1 MPTRERSACS
11 SPGSPERH
19 NGRVTSDG
27 WSTLFRAAFRDSRN
41 AMVLA
46 DEDRQIVDINGACLQ
61 LLGHRRADVVGRPM
75 WDFVAG
81 GPAMTPPEWAAALA
95 RERFTGEAGMVR
107 ADGDVV
113 RVQWGATTE
122 QATGRRLVLV
132 VALSVSGRGRG
143 VRPPTASERSGGTL
157 SEREREIVRLV
168 AMGGTGP
175 EIADELHISH
185 NTVRTHLRNS
195 MKRTGARSRAH
206 LVAKALGEGLALAN

>member
-1 MPTRERSACS
+1 MPTRASSACS
-11 SPGSPERH
+11 SPGSPERQ
-19 NGRVTSDG
+19 NEQVASDG
-27 WSTLFRAAFRDSRN
+27 WSTLFQAAFRDSRN

-46 DEDRQIVDINGACLQ
+46 DEDRQIVDVNGACLQ

-75 WDFVAG
+75 WEFVAD
-81 GPAMTPPEWAAALA
+81 GPAMTSPEWAAALA
-95 RERFTGEAGMVR
+95 RQRFSGDVEMVR
-107 ADGDVV
+107 ADGAIV

-143 VRPPTASERSGGTL
+143 VRQATRSERRGGTL

-168 AMGGTGP
+168 ALGGTGP
-175 EIADELHISH
+175 EIADELQISH

-206 LVAKALGEGLALAN
+206 LVAMALGEGFALAG

>member
-1 MPTRERSACS
+1 
-11 SPGSPERH
+11 
-19 NGRVTSDG
+19 
-27 WSTLFRAAFRDSRN
+27 
-41 AMVLA
+41 
-46 DEDRQIVDINGACLQ
+46 
-61 LLGHRRADVVGRPM
+61 
-75 WDFVAG
+75 
-81 GPAMTPPEWAAALA
+81 
-95 RERFTGEAGMVR
+95 MVR

-122 QATGRRLVLV
+122 QATGQRLVLV

>member
-1 MPTRERSACS
+1 MA
-11 SPGSPERH
+11 
-19 NGRVTSDG
+19 SDG
-27 WSTLFRAAFRDSRN
+27 WSTLFQAAFRDSRN

-46 DEDRQIVDINGACLQ
+46 DEDRQIVDVNGAGLQ

-75 WDFVAG
+75 WEFVAD
-81 GPAMTPPEWAAALA
+81 GPAMSSPEWAAALT
-95 RERFTGEAGMVR
+95 RQRFSGEAEMVR

-143 VRPPTASERSGGTL
+143 VREVTRPERHGGMLSEHRGKLL

-168 AMGGTGP
+168 ALGGTGP
-175 EIADELHISH
+175 EIADQLQISH
-185 NTVRTHLRNS
+185 NTVRTHVRNS
-195 MKRTGARSRAH
+195 MRRTGARSRAH
-206 LVAKALGEGLALAN
+206 LVAMALGDGLALTR